1 MALPTQPYK
10 GARDFYPEDERLQK
24 YLFGVMRSVVERFG
38 YEEYNAPLLEPLELY
53 IAKTGDEIVN
63 EQTYAFEDRGGRQI
77 VIRPEMTPTV
87 SRMVAASRQEL
98 AYPLRWYSIPNL
110 WRYERPQHGRLRE
123 HWQLNVDLFG
133 IKGLGAE
140 IELIQLADALMKA
153 YGATHEMFSIK
164 VNNRELMNFILA
176 DYLGLTSVQQ
186 QLISKL
192 IDRKNKMEPAQFTA
206 EVDAVFAPGQRS
218 LGASEKLIELLKV
231 KNLVDL
237 PPRLKSHQS
246 VKELEQLLAELQNS
260 QIYNA
265 VFDITLMRGFDY
277 YTGIVFEIF
286 DTDPQNSRALFGGG
300 RYDGLV
306 GLFGVDPLP
315 TVGFGMGDVML
326 QEFLKSHDLIPKL
339 TTETEVY
346 VVLIGDVYSSAQK
359 VIAELREMGLNVAVD
374 LSGNKP
380 AKQLKTA
387 VKKGVHY
394 AIFIGDDE
402 LESEQYMLK
411 NLSTGK
417 EERHSVQRIV
427 SVVKDFRSS

>member
-1 MALPTQPYK
+1 
-10 GARDFYPEDERLQK
+10 
-24 YLFGVMRSVVERFG
+24 
-38 YEEYNAPLLEPLELY
+38 
-53 IAKTGDEIVN
+53 
-63 EQTYAFEDRGGRQI
+63 
-77 VIRPEMTPTV
+77 
-87 SRMVAASRQEL
+87 
-98 AYPLRWYSIPNL
+98 
-110 WRYERPQHGRLRE
+110 
-123 HWQLNVDLFG
+123 
-133 IKGLGAE
+133 
-140 IELIQLADALMKA
+140 
-153 YGATHEMFSIK
+153 
-164 VNNRELMNFILA
+164 
-176 DYLGLTSVQQ
+176 
-186 QLISKL
+186 
-192 IDRKNKMEPAQFTA
+192 
-206 EVDAVFAPGQRS
+206 
-218 LGASEKLIELLKV
+218 
-231 KNLVDL
+231 
-237 PPRLKSHQS
+237 
-246 VKELEQLLAELQNS
+246 
-260 QIYNA
+260 
-265 VFDITLMRGFDY
+265 MRGFDY